1 MIDIPLLEGFTAMY
15 EPEAATPFPVLDM
28 TDADLSHALTLLC
41 SGMQVG
47 D

>member
-1 MIDIPLLEGFTAMY
+1 MLDIPLLEGFTAMY
-15 EPEAATPFPVLDM
+15 EPEATTPYPVLDM